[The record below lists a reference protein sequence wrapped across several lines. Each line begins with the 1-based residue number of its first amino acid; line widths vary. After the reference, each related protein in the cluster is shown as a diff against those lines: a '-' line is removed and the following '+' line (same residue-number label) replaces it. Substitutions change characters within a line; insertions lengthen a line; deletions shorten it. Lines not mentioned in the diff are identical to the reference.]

1 MPNKHKNR
9 IAKKYANKSS
19 HLLVTESDIANQNPG
34 IFQHDRENIVGR
46 MDSGARLE
54 AQGIIRERID
64 TAADQTNE
72 MKSLMDKL
80 DRQDDGLFQD
90 DKGDDEER
98 FFLPKSREDLD
109 IVYAFLLDT
118 VTQLRPLVSIWPK
131 LSNLDQSELEW
142 KRCKVAEALI
152 QFYFD
157 DVWRIIDNQFPIW
170 LRHFLLYPS
179 AYYKISY
186 METDYEP
193 DLRLDVV
200 DRALL
205 YIDPMAKRI
214 EDAQWIG
221 ERYFITKHEVM
232 ERVNR
237 GDWNIPK
244 EEMSTFEQH
253 MTIGNTTDDELSRY
267 FGTQNRA
274 PETVESDQLV
284 EIVDYWQFPRKGL
297 GDVYAVMVG
306 GEEGTLVRYGRNFN
320 PYKHNQYIG
329 SSYRRKDRPD
339 GMGLTQ
345 QLRPFQKIINTW
357 VNMRNDDV
365 KANVQRRVAVDRD
378 LVDDRTIEEINAGES
393 WVSLNEET
401 SDAYRAAG
409 KKISDGFFQLPIET
423 STGEL
428 LTHDLPFILGQR
440 QETSHISD
448 VFRGAAP
455 PPGTP
460 LGIVQEQLTRN
471 AGAFKPVIR
480 QVVLPFEKIA
490 EVMLHFF
497 KSDEFYSADRIV
509 TVIGKNR
516 YQDVM
521 PEAWRTIGDNVSA
534 LQVTPDMMPED
545 VRFNAVSGADAFA
558 SKTMLNSMIAN
569 LFQGLGQ
576 VGEGIQNVI
585 AERFNFGALWEH
597 MLNVSGLDIERLQY
611 TPEEIKQRQM
621 QAEQA
626 RQQQRKEAIENQQI
640 AQKLQQSMEEF
651 KTMLDIEKERA
662 KHQYKAESETVI
674 NKVKIDEQNKADL
687 EQIVRKIMT
696 QMLADKALSAQE
708 HDQTIEQMLIEGV
721 IEKDKDV
728 SNVSPS
734 GGQNVEITEDKKTE
748 GGETNGKE

>member
-1 MPNKHKNR
+1 M
-9 IAKKYANKSS
+9 
-19 HLLVTESDIANQNPG
+19 LVTESDIANQNPG
-34 IFQHDRENIVGR
+34 IYQHDRENIVER
-46 MDSGARLE
+46 MDAGARLE
-54 AQGIIRERID
+54 AQGIIRDRID
-64 TAADQTNE
+64 TAVDQTNK
-72 MKSLMDKL
+72 MKSLMEKL

-90 DKGDDEER
+90 DMGDAEER

-118 VTQLRPLVSIWPK
+118 VTQLRPLVSVWPR
-131 LSNLDQSELEW
+131 LANLHHPEMEW
-142 KRCKVAEALI
+142 KKCKVAEALI

-157 DVWRIIDNQFPIW
+157 DVWRIIDNQFPVW

-214 EDAQWIG
+214 EDAQWVG

-244 EEMSTFEQH
+244 EDMSTFEQH
-253 MTIGNTTDDELSRY
+253 MTIGNTTDDELARF
-267 FGTQNRA
+267 FGTQNRT
-274 PETVESDQLV
+274 PETIESDQLV

-329 SSYRRKDRPD
+329 SSYRKKDRPD

-378 LVDDRTIEEINAGES
+378 LVDDRTIKEINAGES
-393 WVSLNEET
+393 WVSLNTEVA
-401 SDAYRAAG
+401 DAYASAN
-409 KKISDGFFQLPIET
+409 KKLSDGFFTLPIQT

-428 LTHDLPFILGQR
+428 LTHDLPFILSQR
-440 QETSHISD
+440 QETSHVSD
-448 VFRGAAP
+448 VFRGAP
-455 PPGTP
+455 PAPGTP

-480 QVVLPFEKIA
+480 QVVLPFEKMA
-490 EVMLHFF
+490 EIMLEYF
-497 KSDEFYSADRIV
+497 KSDEFYSSDRVV
-509 TVIGKNR
+509 TIIGKNK

-521 PEAWRTIGDNVSA
+521 PDEWRQIGDNVSA
-534 LQVTPDMMPED
+534 IQVTADMMPTD

-558 SKTMLNSMIAN
+558 AKTMLNSMIAN

-576 VGEGIQNVI
+576 VGGEIQSII
-585 AERFNFGALWEH
+585 AEKFNFGALWEH
-597 MLNVSGLDIERLQY
+597 MLSVSGLDIDGLQY
-611 TPEEIKQRQM
+611 TPDQIKERRLI
-621 QAEQA
+621 AEQN
-626 RQQQRKEAIENQQI
+626 RQQQKRDLLEQQQI
-640 AQKLQQSMEEF
+640 AMQLQQSMKQFEH
-651 KTMLDIEKERA
+651 MLSVEKERY
-662 KHQYKAESETVI
+662 KQQYRTESQTVI
-674 NKVKIDEQNKADL
+674 DKVKIDEENKAEL

-696 QMLADKALSAQE
+696 KMLADKELAAQD
-708 HDQTIEQMLIEGV
+708 HAQTIQQMGIEAALESKTGA
-721 IEKDKDV
+721 
-728 SNVSPS
+728 SNISPS
-734 GGQNVEITEDKKTE
+734 AGQNIEVP
-748 GGETNGKE
+748 KEEKEK

>member
-1 MPNKHKNR
+1 M
-9 IAKKYANKSS
+9 
-19 HLLVTESDIANQNPG
+19 LVTEADIVNQNPT
-34 IFQHDRENIVGR
+34 IYQHDRENIIGK
-46 MDSGARLE
+46 MDDGARLE

-64 TAADQTNE
+64 TAACQTDE

-90 DKGDDEER
+90 DRGDDEER

-118 VTQLRPLVSIWPK
+118 VTQLRPLVSVWPK
-131 LSNLDQSELEW
+131 LANLNSPELDW
-142 KRCKVAEALI
+142 KKCKVAESLV

-157 DVWRIIDNQFPIW
+157 DVWKIVDNQFPIW

-179 AYYKISY
+179 AYYKLSY

-193 DLRLDVV
+193 DLKLDVV

-244 EEMSTFEQH
+244 EDMSTFEQH

-267 FGTQNRA
+267 FGTKNIT
-274 PETVESDQLV
+274 PGTVESDQLV
-284 EIVDYWQFPRKGL
+284 EIVDYWQYPRKGL

-306 GEEGTLVRYGRNFN
+306 GADGTLVRYGRNFN

-329 SSYRRKDRPD
+329 SSYRKKDRPD

-345 QLRPFQKIINTW
+345 QIRPFQKVINTW
-357 VNMRNDDV
+357 INLRNDDV

-378 LVDDRTIEEINAGES
+378 LVDDRTIDEINRGES

-401 SDAYRAAG
+401 IDAYRAAG
-409 KKISDGFFQLPIET
+409 KDVKDGFFTLPIQT

-428 LTHDLPFILGQR
+428 LTHDLPFILSQR

-480 QVVLPFEKIA
+480 QVVLPFEKMA
-490 EVMLHFF
+490 EIMLEYF
-497 KSDEFYSADRIV
+497 KSDEFYSSER
-509 TVIGKNR
+509 VITIIGRNK
-516 YQDVM
+516 YQEVM
-521 PEAWRTIGDNVSA
+521 PEAWKTIGDGVSA
-534 LQVTPDMMPED
+534 IQVTTDMMPTD
-545 VRFNAVSGADAFA
+545 ARFNAVTGADAFA
-558 SKTMLNSMIAN
+558 AKTMLNSIIAN

-576 VGEGIQNVI
+576 VGGEIQSII
-585 AERFNFGALWEH
+585 AEKFNFGALWEH
-597 MLNVSGLDIERLQY
+597 MLDVSGLDIEGLQY
-611 TPEEIKQRQM
+611 TPEEMKQR
-621 QAEQA
+621 AEQREQA
-626 RQQQRKEAIENQQI
+626 KQQQKKDMLEQAQI
-640 AQKLQQSMEEF
+640 SMKLQQSMEQF
-651 KTMLDIEKERA
+651 KSMLDVEKERY
-662 KHQYKAESETVI
+662 KQQYRTESQTVI
-674 NKVKIDEQNKADL
+674 DKVKIDEQNQAQI
-687 EQIVRKIMT
+687 EQIVKKVMT
-696 QMLADKALSAQE
+696 QMMADKALSAQD
-708 HDQTIEQMLIEGV
+708 HVQTIEQMAVEAALEAETGAENI
-721 IEKDKDV
+721 
-728 SNVSPS
+728 SPS
-734 GGQNVEITEDKKTE
+734 GGQNISIPD
-748 GGETNGKE
+748 GNKE